1 MQSNTYVD
9 SVAKQLIATVDSML
23 CELIGRAGEYGDEQ
37 QRITAVAN
45 ECRELMQTPPTILVS
60 GRMKAGKSTLINALV
75 RQKIAETAI
84 LECTNAVTVYTKGAP
99 ERIENVSLA
108 SRGALHSAQ
117 SAQSVADLDGRV
129 KVHYLPSQALSQLN
143 FVDTPGLGTVD
154 AANHQI
160 VDGLRELTR
169 VPWNQHGTAIDGL
182 IYVFDSTLRDDEIA
196 HIRSLGFTTLS
207 SVGVLSRADD
217 FGAGAFGP
225 SDPIEAARNRA
236 TELSNDYSRYF
247 SSVLAVSGLMA
258 ESAETGAITEPLA
271 RVLSS
276 LDTVARDTLMH
287 ELETDFPNCVSA
299 NSRNKLL
306 EVLGSYGVLE
316 GRNSASGGA
325 VQLQRFLRQASG
337 IDSLAGHLGESITF
351 ATALSRCSHVQEK
364 LKDLAFACNAAEIL
378 DYWEERLTAQQRLA
392 VTIYRLLTQSPGSR
406 VSTEGVSLAEEA
418 LQLGTA
424 EDAPRATEIHALA
437 SRKLLG
443 LVSPLEE
450 KLLGAVCSFTE
461 LIAP

>member
-1 MQSNTYVD
+1 MQSNAYVD
-9 SVAKQLIATVDSML
+9 SAAKQLIAAVDSML
-23 CELIGRAGEYGDEQ
+23 RELIDRAGEYGDEQ
-37 QRITAVAN
+37 QRITTVAN
-45 ECRELMQTPPTILVS
+45 ECRQLMQTPPTILVS

-287 ELETDFPNCVSA
+287 ELETEFPNCVSA
-299 NSRNKLL
+299 STRNNLL

-316 GRNSASGGA
+316 GRKSAGGGA
-325 VQLQRFLRQASG
+325 VQLQSFLRQASG
-337 IDSLAGHLGESITF
+337 IDALATQLGESITF
-351 ATALSRCSHVQEK
+351 ATKLSRCSYVQEK
-364 LKDLAFACNAAEIL
+364 LKDLAFSCDAAEVL
-378 DYWEERLTAQQRLA
+378 DYWEEHLTAQQRLA
-392 VTIYRLLTQSPGSR
+392 VTIYHLLTQSPGSR
-406 VSTEGVSLAEEA
+406 VSTEGVSLAEET
-418 LQLGTA
+418 LQMGA
-424 EDAPRATEIHALA
+424 VEDASRAAEIHALA